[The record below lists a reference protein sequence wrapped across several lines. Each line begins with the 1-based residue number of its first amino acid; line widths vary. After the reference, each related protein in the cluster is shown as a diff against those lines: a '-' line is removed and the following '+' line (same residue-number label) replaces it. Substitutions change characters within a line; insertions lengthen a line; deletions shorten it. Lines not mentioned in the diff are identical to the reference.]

1 MGKGWAVVAGTL
13 IAVNSTMASNS
24 ARGTTE
30 ELYAVGLLIVILL
43 FLRLRKRIQ
52 ASHWEYAVLGTSLG
66 CLILIRQ
73 DGILLIAP
81 IFVACFVKERI
92 EKGSLSAL
100 LDSGLLVAIPL
111 LTIAMCGW
119 YQDLYEIK
127 SSFWRGARSY
137 FWFDF
142 FRGRMPWEYMFYAK
156 INLFDWWFGYHT
168 FAEMLW
174 IGIKSTVRTVMAIG
188 QSLWGFHVLCL
199 AILGAVHYVRK
210 ERDLVLLLAIPLS
223 LIPQLL
229 WIVFSSNEDA
239 FRYIVRVLPL
249 VIVLAVLGARI
260 VVDLVPRLCKTIGLR
275 RPSARLSVGVLTSAV
290 LMLTVIPGSAYGG
303 ILPYVSYEKL
313 EKCHSLNTRIHNKL
327 VEAWNL
333 FSSGILDSSETQKRL
348 ETLLAEQPLYAP
360 TYYASGMVSL
370 ASGSLSDAES
380 RLEEA
385 LDIVP
390 YFAEA
395 GMFLAEVYLLQ
406 KREEDAARLLARLT
420 KERPDCSVLHLQYA
434 NVLQAANTPTQAI
447 REYQLF
453 FEQNKIQS
461 VESLLRMERI
471 LKRSGAMDRAEAA
484 KRQRLRIEGADFVLT
499 TPILWQYQGLDLKGL
514 NIPMPFDRYAC
525 QNLGLLF
532 AQSGRYA
539 EATECWKA
547 ATIYAPSSVS
557 SWINLAV
564 TLIDT
569 GDLEKAELALRAGIK
584 TNPNV
589 AALWLSMAKVSG
601 LKGSMTY
608 ARTCYEKAVQLDPHN
623 SIAKE
628 ILAHFGEGS
637 AVEEE
642 LFHRHKLE
650 LVADR
655 RVLPLTRASI

>member
-1 MGKGWAVVAGTL
+1 
-13 IAVNSTMASNS
+13 MATNS

-43 FLRLRKRIQ
+43 FLRLRGRFQ
-52 ASHWEYAVLGTSLG
+52 VSHWEYAVLGTSLG

-92 EKGSLSAL
+92 EKGSLSAV
-100 LDSGLLVAIPL
+100 LDSGLLLAIPL
-111 LTIAMCGW
+111 LTIVGSGW
-119 YQDLYEIK
+119 YQELYEIK

-174 IGIKSTVRTVMAIG
+174 IGLKSTVRTVMAIG

-199 AILGAVHYVRK
+199 AILGAAHYLRK

-229 WIVFSSNEDA
+229 WSVFSSNEDA
-239 FRYIVRVLPL
+239 FRYTVRVLPL

-260 VVDLVPRLCKTIGLR
+260 VVDVVPTLCKEIGTR
-275 RPSARLSVGVLTSAV
+275 RPSTRLAVSVLTAAV
-290 LMLTVIPGSAYGG
+290 LVLTVIPGSAYGR

-313 EKCHSLNTRIHNKL
+313 EKCHSLNTGIHNRL

-333 FSSGILDSSETQKRL
+333 FRSGVLDSSETQKRL
-348 ETLLAEQPLYAP
+348 ELLLAEQPLYAP

-370 ASGSLSDAES
+370 ANGSLSDAEL

-406 KREEDAARLLARLT
+406 KREKDAAGLLARLT
-420 KERPDCSVLHLQYA
+420 KKRPDYPVLHLQYA
-434 NVLQAANTPTQAI
+434 NVLQAANTPAQAI
-447 REYQLF
+447 REYELF
-453 FEQNKIQS
+453 FEQNKYNS
-461 VESLLRMERI
+461 CESLSRMERI
-471 LKRSGAMDRAEAA
+471 FRRSGAVDRAEAA

-499 TPILWQYQGLDLKGL
+499 TPILWQYQELDLKGL
-514 NIPMPFDRYAC
+514 KIPMPFDRYAC

-532 AQSGRYA
+532 AQAGRYA

-564 TLIDT
+564 TLVDT
-569 GDLEKAELALRAGIK
+569 GDLEKAELALRSGIQ

-589 AALWLSMAKVSG
+589 AALWLALAKVSS
-601 LKGSMTY
+601 LKGSMTN
-608 ARTCYEKAVQLDPHN
+608 ARTCYEKAVELDPQN
-623 SIAKE
+623 STAKE
-628 ILAHFGEGS
+628 ILAHFREGS
-637 AVEEE
+637 AVEKD

-655 RVLPLTRASI
+655 RVLPLTRANI